1 MRYNIFAGL
10 GGGYGGA
17 VWTRT
22 VECLDTADA
31 MSVACEDAR
40 ETWESYG
47 GVSGIEGYTYDEY
60 LNDYPDGSED
70 DYDCADG
77 ESFDSWAD
85 FYVEEVPADA
95 PADYEYDGD
104 LK

>member
-1 MRYNIFAGL
+1 MRYDIFAGL

-17 VWTRT
+17 YWVAT
-22 VECLDTADA
+22 EDHPNEASADQSA
-31 MSVACEDAR
+31 FEHAR
-40 ETWESYG
+40 EIWESYG
-47 GVSGIEGYTYDEY
+47 GVSGIEGYTFDEY
-60 LNDYPDGSED
+60 LNDYPDGTEED
-70 DYDCADG
+70 YNCVDG
-77 ESFDSWAD
+77 ESLESWAD